1 MSSNQGI
8 QFLNDGGCY
17 EGEYKDG
24 KYHGQGTETWS
35 DGYKYEGEW
44 KNGKRNGQGILSLS
58 DGDKYEGEWKDG
70 ERWNGT
76 LYDKEGK
83 IIGKFM
89 NVWFDL

>member
-35 DGYKYEGEW
+35 DG
-44 KNGKRNGQGILSLS
+44 N
-58 DGDKYEGEWKDG
+58 KYEGEWKDG
-70 ERWNGT
+70 VKYGQGILT
-76 LYDKEGK
+76 
-83 IIGKFM
+83 
-89 NVWFDL
+89 